1 MSFQGIFLL
10 LTFVATAIAFHQYRT
25 LDCTANDKARNDL
38 ADKIRCHLVLK
49 NEEFEIGRNAPESS
63 GCYTE
68 GSGENV
74 KVYCAVVC
82 PNAHSVFHSKSLRD
96 KNCFKFI
103 SYGLIQKDSEWY
115 LWRSGKC
122 LASPTAFE
130 IGCKFDDPFE
140 KQFPDDSSIFKHLAA
155 KVRAF

>member
-1 MSFQGIFLL
+1 MFRAIII
-10 LTFVATAIAFHQYRT
+10 TFVLLGFATAFHQYRK
-25 LDCTANDKARNDL
+25 LDCTANDKGKNGQTG
-38 ADKIRCHLVLK
+38 KIGCHLVLK
-49 NEEFEIGRNAPESS
+49 NEEFETGRNAPEGS

-68 GSGENV
+68 GSGENANV
-74 KVYCAVVC
+74 RCAIVC

-103 SYGLIQKDSEWY
+103 SYGLVEKDGDWY

-122 LASPTAFE
+122 LNSQIAFE

-140 KQFPDDSSIFKHLAA
+140 NQFPDDSVIFKHLATRI
-155 KVRAF
+155 RAF